1 MPINTIY
8 FLSKIALRTITLRAW
23 KALQA
28 LIPFMALM
36 ALNACLVMSMA
47 NAQTYYL
54 GVLAPQGET
63 VAQER
68 WQPWLNQLN
77 EQLQEDTVVLVP
89 LALENWQQEIEAQ
102 QFALVLGPQV
112 QLIKMNTT
120 HWRWLAT
127 LQADTAPTKLTAPAD
142 INGKNFNEKGFNE
155 KGFNEKGF
163 SKTADKQFSATVN
176 LANEF
181 NKLSQGGPLKEP
193 SAMEEV
199 ASVLWV
205 KADSGIYQLQDLQQR
220 KIAAVDAEA
229 FGGYLLVA
237 HLLQQNGVP
246 SNRYQTQFVGY
257 PIERTLNA
265 LANGSVDA
273 VIAPLC
279 LMEEM
284 ARQGKVSEKQ
294 YRLIHPVATA
304 SSCQSSTPIYPN
316 WTLAATEQAPN
327 ALVRQINQNLFG
339 TSQSEQELL
348 GINQGWLP
356 PESSSNAERILYD
369 MNRHPAQK
377 QLGAHMVEWVKAHRL
392 WMAVIVL
399 IILISTVNYAW
410 MSWLAWRRRQKITL
424 QNRLIRDYDQQ
435 LRQSERFAVI
445 GEMSGSI
452 AHEINQPL
460 ATIQNYAQGLLIR
473 SQNSQNSQ
481 ERTWLDKNSLNSL
494 HAVEKSL
501 TDKQATDKQVTET
514 ALQKIVN
521 ETERVAAVISNIRSW
536 AGRSQPDEVR
546 VDIATT
552 YEQCILLLGEK
563 ASAMSFWLTSD
574 YPSLQLPSLVLDQLL
589 MNSMVNAEQQ
599 GATQIMLR
607 CQAEDYNGKSY
618 IVLHMTDDAGG
629 FDEAQLLD
637 HKQLTGNK
645 QLVDNKSQQR
655 LANHYA
661 TKSTKANGLGLGL
674 MICQRLCKSLGG
686 MMRLSN
692 IEVQQEL
699 NCIQALDGYQQRFKR
714 NLNGKVR
721 LMNTESTYPL
731 ANKIGAQVSFYLPLH
746 LADEAQK

>member
-1 MPINTIY
+1 M
-8 FLSKIALRTITLRAW
+8 W

-142 INGKNFNEKGFNE
+142 INGKNFNEKGFNT
-155 KGFNEKGF
+155 
-163 SKTADKQFSATVN
+163 KTADKQFSATVS

-181 NKLSQGGPLKEP
+181 NKLSQGSSLKEP

-199 ASVLWV
+199 ASALWV

-273 VIAPLC
+273 AIAPLC

-327 ALVRQINQNLFG
+327 ALVRQINKNLFG

-348 GINQGWLP
+348 GIGQRWLP

-392 WMAVIVL
+392 WMAIIVL

-473 SQNSQNSQ
+473 SQSNQISQGGQ
-481 ERTWLDKNSLNSL
+481 ESTSLDKNSVNRLNVL
-494 HAVEKSL
+494 EKSL
-501 TDKQATDKQVTET
+501 TDKQATDKQVADKQATET
-514 ALQKIVN
+514 ALQQIVN
-521 ETERVAAVISNIRSW
+521 ETERVAAVISNIRCW

-552 YEQCILLLGEK
+552 YEQCILLIGEK
-563 ASAMSFWLTSD
+563 ASAMSFWLVSD
-574 YPSLQLPSLVLDQLL
+574 YPSLQLPNLVLDQLL

-599 GATQIMLR
+599 GATQIILC

-618 IVLHMTDDAGG
+618 LVLHMTDDAGG

-637 HKQLTGNK
+637 HKPLAGNK

-746 LADEAQK
+746 LADEA

>member
-1 MPINTIY
+1 MYKKSEVWAT
-8 FLSKIALRTITLRAW
+8 
-23 KALQA
+23 
-28 LIPFMALM
+28 
-36 ALNACLVMSMA
+36 LNAYFIIVVASLAWLMLGSA

-127 LQADTAPTKLTAPAD
+127 LQAETETLT
-142 INGKNFNEKGFNE
+142 NKNDKESNKKRF
-155 KGFNEKGF
+155 
-163 SKTADKQFSATVN
+163 KTNVTDKQLSATVN

-181 NKLSQGGPLKEP
+181 NKLSQDSPLKEP

-199 ASVLWV
+199 ASAFWV

-257 PIERTLNA
+257 PIERTLHA
-265 LANGSVDA
+265 LASGSVDA
-273 VIAPLC
+273 AIAPLC

-284 ARQGKVSEKQ
+284 ARQGKISEKQ

-316 WTLAATEQAPN
+316 WTLAATEQAPA
-327 ALVRQINQNLFG
+327 ALIQQINQNLFG
-339 TSQSEQELL
+339 TSQSEQALL
-348 GINQGWLP
+348 GIGQRWLP
-356 PESSSNAERILYD
+356 PESSSDAERILYD

-377 QLGAHMVEWVKAHRL
+377 QLGAHMVDWVKAHRL
-392 WMAVIVL
+392 WMAAIVL

-424 QNRLIRDYDQQ
+424 QNQLIRDYDRQ

-473 SQNSQNSQ
+473 SQSNQRIQ
-481 ERTWLDKNSLNSL
+481 DDIGLDKD
-494 HAVEKSL
+494 AVNNLTALAKSL
-501 TDKQATDKQVTET
+501 TDKQATET
-514 ALQKIVN
+514 ALQQIVN
-521 ETERVAAVISNIRSW
+521 ETERVAAVISNIRRW

-563 ASAMSFWLTSD
+563 ASAMSFWLVSD
-574 YPSLQLPSLVLDQLL
+574 YQSLQLPSLVLDQLL
-589 MNSMVNAEQQ
+589 INSMVNAEQQ

-637 HKQLTGNK
+637 HKQLVGNK
-645 QLVDNKSQQR
+645 QLVERQSQQR
-655 LANHYA
+655 LPNHYA
-661 TKSTKANGLGLGL
+661 TKSTKENGLGLGL
-674 MICQRLCKSLGG
+674 MICQRLCESLGG
-686 MMRLSN
+686 MMQLSN
-692 IEVQQEL
+692 IEVQQEQ
-699 NCIQALDGYQQRFKR
+699 NTIQALDGYQQRLKR
-714 NLNGKVR
+714 SLNDQVR
-721 LMNTESTYPL
+721 LMKTEYTDPL
-731 ANKIGAQVSFYLPLH
+731 VNRVGAQVSFYLPLH
-746 LADEAQK
+746 LADAAEK

>member
-1 MPINTIY
+1 MDKK
-8 FLSKIALRTITLRAW
+8 SKVWAT
-23 KALQA
+23 
-28 LIPFMALM
+28 
-36 ALNACLVMSMA
+36 LNAYFIIVVASLAWLMLGSA

-68 WQPWLNQLN
+68 WQQWLNQLN

-127 LQADTAPTKLTAPAD
+127 LQAETETLT
-142 INGKNFNEKGFNE
+142 NKNDKESNKKRF
-155 KGFNEKGF
+155 
-163 SKTADKQFSATVN
+163 KTNATDKQLSATVN

-181 NKLSQGGPLKEP
+181 NKLSQDSPLKEP

-199 ASVLWV
+199 ASALWV

-229 FGGYLLVA
+229 FGGYLLVG

-257 PIERTLNA
+257 PIERTLHA
-265 LANGSVDA
+265 LASGSVDA
-273 VIAPLC
+273 AIAPLC

-284 ARQGKVSEKQ
+284 ARQGKISEKQ

-410 MSWLAWRRRQKITL
+410 MSWLACRRRKKITL

-473 SQNSQNSQ
+473 SQNSQS
-481 ERTWLDKNSLNSL
+481 RTWLDKNSVNSL

-501 TDKQATDKQVTET
+501 TDKQATET
-514 ALQKIVN
+514 ALQQIVN
-521 ETERVAAVISNIRSW
+521 ETERVAAVISNIRRW

-574 YPSLQLPSLVLDQLL
+574 YPSLQLPNLVLDQLL

-637 HKQLTGNK
+637 HKQLAGNK
-645 QLVDNKSQQR
+645 QLVESKSQQR

-661 TKSTKANGLGLGL
+661 TKSTKDNGLGLGL

-699 NCIQALDGYQQRFKR
+699 NCIQALGGYQQRFKR

-721 LMNTESTYPL
+721 LMNTESNYPL

>member
-1 MPINTIY
+1 M
-8 FLSKIALRTITLRAW
+8 W

-36 ALNACLVMSMA
+36 VLNACLVMSMA

-127 LQADTAPTKLTAPAD
+127 LQADTAPAKLTAPAD
-142 INGKNFNEKGFNE
+142 INGKNFNEKGFN
-155 KGFNEKGF
+155 
-163 SKTADKQFSATVN
+163 KTADKQFSATVS

-181 NKLSQGGPLKEP
+181 NKLSQGSPLKEP

-199 ASVLWV
+199 ASALWV

-257 PIERTLNA
+257 PIERTLHA
-265 LANGSVDA
+265 LASGSVDA
-273 VIAPLC
+273 AIAPLC

-339 TSQSEQELL
+339 TSQSEQALL
-348 GINQGWLP
+348 GIGQRWLP

-435 LRQSERFAVI
+435 LHQSERFAVI

-473 SQNSQNSQ
+473 SQSNQISQGGQ
-481 ERTWLDKNSLNSL
+481 ESTSLDKNSVNRLNVL
-494 HAVEKSL
+494 EKSL
-501 TDKQATDKQVTET
+501 TDKQATDKQVTDKQATES
-514 ALQKIVN
+514 ALQQIVN
-521 ETERVAAVISNIRSW
+521 ETERVAAVISNIRRW

-574 YPSLQLPSLVLDQLL
+574 YPSLQLPNLVLDQLL
-589 MNSMVNAEQQ
+589 INSMVNAEQQ

-618 IVLHMTDDAGG
+618 IVLHITDDAGG

-637 HKQLTGNK
+637 HKPLTGNK
-645 QLVDNKSQQR
+645 QLVESKSQQR

-699 NCIQALDGYQQRFKR
+699 NTIQALGVCQQCFKR

-721 LMNTESTYPL
+721 LMNTENTYTL

-746 LADEAQK
+746 LADNAEK

>member
-1 MPINTIY
+1 MPINTIH
-8 FLSKIALRTITLRAW
+8 FLSKIALRTITLRALKVW

-28 LIPFMALM
+28 FMALM

-54 GVLAPQGET
+54 GVLAPQGEG

-77 EQLQEDTVVLVP
+77 GQLQEDTVVLVP

-127 LQADTAPTKLTAPAD
+127 LQADTEAAQLD
-142 INGKNFNEKGFNE
+142 IPDNNRGKNFNEKGFN
-155 KGFNEKGF
+155 K
-163 SKTADKQFSATVN
+163 SADKPLSTTVN

-181 NKLSQGGPLKEP
+181 NKLSQDRQLKEP

-199 ASVLWV
+199 ASALWV

-220 KIAAVDAEA
+220 KIAAVDSEA

-257 PIERTLNA
+257 PIERTLHA
-265 LANGSVDA
+265 LASGSVDA
-273 VIAPLC
+273 AIAPLC

-284 ARQGKVSEKQ
+284 AQQGKINKKQ

-304 SSCQSSTPIYPN
+304 SSCQSSTKIYPN
-316 WTLAATEQAPN
+316 WTLAATEQAPA
-327 ALVRQINQNLFG
+327 ALIRQINQNLFG
-339 TSQSEQELL
+339 LSEFGKSQPEQESL
-348 GINQGWLP
+348 GIVQRWLP
-356 PESSSNAERILYD
+356 AESSSDAERILYD

-377 QLGAHMVEWVKAHRL
+377 QLGAHMVDWVKAHRL
-392 WMAVIVL
+392 WMAVIVS

-410 MSWLAWRRRQKITL
+410 MSWLAWRRRQKIIL
-424 QNRLIRDYDQQ
+424 QNQLIRDYDQQ

-473 SQNSQNSQ
+473 SQSNQMSRRVQ
-481 ERTWLDKNSLNSL
+481 ESTDVDKNSVNRL
-494 HAVEKSL
+494 HVLEKQAI
-501 TDKQATDKQVTET
+501 DKQATES
-514 ALQKIVN
+514 ALQQIVN
-521 ETERVAAVISNIRSW
+521 ETERVAAVISNIRRW
-536 AGRSQPDEVR
+536 AGRSQPNNVQ

-552 YEQCILLLGEK
+552 YEQCVLLLGEK
-563 ASAMSFWLTSD
+563 ASSIGFWLASD
-574 YPSLQLPSLVLDQLL
+574 YQSLQLPSLVLDQLL
-589 MNSMVNAEQQ
+589 MNSMLNAEQQ

-618 IVLHMTDDAGG
+618 LVLHITDDAGG

-637 HKQLTGNK
+637 HKPLEGNQ
-645 QLVDNKSQQR
+645 QLVEGQSQQR
-655 LANHYA
+655 LTNKYA
-661 TKSTKANGLGLGL
+661 TKSTKENGLGLGL
-674 MICQRLCKSLGG
+674 MICQRLCKPLGG
-686 MMRLSN
+686 MMQLGN

-699 NCIQALDGYQQRFKR
+699 NTIQALGGYQQRLKR
-714 NLNGKVR
+714 SLNGKVR
-721 LMNTESTYPL
+721 LIKTENTHPL
-731 ANKIGAQVSFYLPLH
+731 ANRVGAQVSFYLPLH
-746 LADEAQK
+746 LADDVER

>member
-1 MPINTIY
+1 M
-8 FLSKIALRTITLRAW
+8 W

-28 LIPFMALM
+28 LIALM

-127 LQADTAPTKLTAPAD
+127 LQADTAPAKLTAPAD

-155 KGFNEKGF
+155 KGFNT
-163 SKTADKQFSATVN
+163 KTADKQFSATVN

-181 NKLSQGGPLKEP
+181 NKLSQGSPLKEP

-199 ASVLWV
+199 ASALWV

-273 VIAPLC
+273 AIAPLC

-377 QLGAHMVEWVKAHRL
+377 QLGAHMIEWVKAHRL

-473 SQNSQNSQ
+473 SQSSQSSQ
-481 ERTWLDKNSLNSL
+481 EWTGLDNNSVNGLT
-494 HAVEKSL
+494 AVEKSL
-501 TDKQATDKQVTET
+501 TDKQATET
-514 ALQKIVN
+514 ALQQIVN
-521 ETERVAAVISNIRSW
+521 ETERVAAVISNIRRW

-574 YPSLQLPSLVLDQLL
+574 YPSLQLPNLVLDQLL
-589 MNSMVNAEQQ
+589 INSMVNAEQQ

-637 HKQLTGNK
+637 HKPLAGNK
-645 QLVDNKSQQR
+645 QLVESKSQQR
-655 LANHYA
+655 LPNHYA
-661 TKSTKANGLGLGL
+661 TKSTKENGLGLGL

-721 LMNTESTYPL
+721 LINTENTYTP

-746 LADEAQK
+746 LADNAEK

>member
-1 MPINTIY
+1 M
-8 FLSKIALRTITLRAW
+8 W

-28 LIPFMALM
+28 LIAFMALM
-36 ALNACLVMSMA
+36 ALHACLVMSMA

-77 EQLQEDTVVLVP
+77 KQLQDDTVVLVP
-89 LALENWQQEIEAQ
+89 LALENWQQGIEAQ

-127 LQADTAPTKLTAPAD
+127 LQAETATPAD
-142 INGKNFNEKGFNE
+142 KHDNEINKKGF
-155 KGFNEKGF
+155 
-163 SKTADKQFSATVN
+163 KTNATDRQFSATVN

-181 NKLSQGGPLKEP
+181 NKLSQGSPLKEP

-199 ASVLWV
+199 ASALWV
-205 KADSGIYQLQDLQQR
+205 KSDSGIYQLQDLQQR
-220 KIAAVDAEA
+220 KITAVDSEA

-246 SNRYQTQFVGY
+246 SNRYQSHFVGY
-257 PIERTLNA
+257 PIERTLHA
-265 LANGSVDA
+265 LASGSVDA
-273 VIAPLC
+273 AIAPLC

-284 ARQGKVSEKQ
+284 VRQGKISEKQ
-294 YRLIHPVATA
+294 YRLIHPVATT
-304 SSCQSSTPIYPN
+304 SSCQSSTRIYPN
-316 WTLAATEQAPN
+316 WTLAATEQAP
-327 ALVRQINQNLFG
+327 AVLIRQINQNLFG
-339 TSQSEQELL
+339 TSQSKQALL
-348 GINQGWLP
+348 GIGQHWLP
-356 PESSSNAERILYD
+356 PESSSDAERILYD

-473 SQNSQNSQ
+473 SQRGQ
-481 ERTWLDKNSLNSL
+481 ERKGLDNNSLNSL
-494 HAVEKSL
+494 TAVEKSL
-501 TDKQATDKQVTET
+501 IYKQATES
-514 ALQKIVN
+514 ALQQIVN
-521 ETERVAAVISNIRSW
+521 ETERVAAVISNIRRW

-563 ASAMSFWLTSD
+563 ASAMSFWLVSD
-574 YPSLQLPSLVLDQLL
+574 YPSLQLPNLVLDQLL

-655 LANHYA
+655 LHNRYA
-661 TKSTKANGLGLGL
+661 TKSTKENGLGLGL

-692 IEVQQEL
+692 IEVQHEL
-699 NCIQALDGYQQRFKR
+699 NCIQALGGYQQRFKR

-721 LMNTESTYPL
+721 LMKTESTYPL

-746 LADEAQK
+746 LADNAEK

>member
-1 MPINTIY
+1 MLVNIMP
-8 FLSKIALRTITLRAW
+8 FLFKASLTPIAVRALIALVVLSA
-23 KALQA
+23 
-28 LIPFMALM
+28 
-36 ALNACLVMSMA
+36 MSTV

-89 LALENWQQEIEAQ
+89 LALENWQQQIEAQ
-102 QFALVLGPQV
+102 QFSLVLGPQV
-112 QLIKMNTT
+112 QLIKMNNT

-127 LQADTAPTKLTAPAD
+127 LQAETETLT
-142 INGKNFNEKGFNE
+142 NKNDKESNKKRF
-155 KGFNEKGF
+155 
-163 SKTADKQFSATVN
+163 KTSATDKQLSATVN

-181 NKLSQGGPLKEP
+181 NKLSQHSPLKEP

-199 ASVLWV
+199 ASALWV

-257 PIERTLNA
+257 PIERTLHA
-265 LANGSVDA
+265 LASGSVDA
-273 VIAPLC
+273 AIAPLC

-284 ARQGKVSEKQ
+284 ARQGKISEKQ

-316 WTLAATEQAPN
+316 WTLAATEQAPA
-327 ALVRQINQNLFG
+327 ALIWQINQNLFG
-339 TSQSEQELL
+339 TSQSEQALL
-348 GINQGWLP
+348 GIGQRWLP
-356 PESSSNAERILYD
+356 PESSSDAERILYD

-377 QLGAHMVEWVKAHRL
+377 QLGAHMVDWVKAHRL

-424 QNRLIRDYDQQ
+424 QNQLIRDYDRQ

-473 SQNSQNSQ
+473 SQSNQSNQRSQDDI
-481 ERTWLDKNSLNSL
+481 RLDKD
-494 HAVEKSL
+494 AVNNLTALEKSL
-501 TDKQATDKQVTET
+501 TDEQATDKQVTES
-514 ALQKIVN
+514 ALQQIVN
-521 ETERVAAVISNIRSW
+521 ETERVAAVISNIRRW
-536 AGRSQPDEVR
+536 AGRSQPNEVR

-552 YEQCILLLGEK
+552 YEQCVLLLGEK
-563 ASAMSFWLTSD
+563 ASAMSFWLVSD

-589 MNSMVNAEQQ
+589 INSMVNAEQQ

-607 CQAEDYNGKSY
+607 CQVEDYNGKSY
-618 IVLHMTDDAGG
+618 VVLHITDDAGG

-637 HKQLTGNK
+637 YKQLVGNK
-645 QLVDNKSQQR
+645 QLVERQSQQR
-655 LANHYA
+655 LPNHYA
-661 TKSTKANGLGLGL
+661 TKSTKENGLGLGL

-686 MMRLSN
+686 MMQLSN

-699 NCIQALDGYQQRFKR
+699 NTIQALDGHQQRFKR
-714 NLNGKVR
+714 SLNVQVR
-721 LMNTESTYPL
+721 LMKTDNIYPL
-731 ANKIGAQVSFYLPLH
+731 VNRVGAQVSFYMPLH
-746 LADEAQK
+746 LADAAEK

>member
-1 MPINTIY
+1 M
-8 FLSKIALRTITLRAW
+8 W
-23 KALQA
+23 KAL
-28 LIPFMALM
+28 IALM

-127 LQADTAPTKLTAPAD
+127 LQADTAPAKLTAPAD
-142 INGKNFNEKGFNE
+142 INGKNFNEKGFNT
-155 KGFNEKGF
+155 
-163 SKTADKQFSATVN
+163 KTADKQFSATVN

-181 NKLSQGGPLKEP
+181 NKLSQGSPLKEP

-199 ASVLWV
+199 ASALWV

-273 VIAPLC
+273 AIAPLC

-339 TSQSEQELL
+339 TSQSEQALL
-348 GINQGWLP
+348 GIGQRWLP
-356 PESSSNAERILYD
+356 AESSSNAERILYD

-392 WMAVIVL
+392 WMAIIVL

-473 SQNSQNSQ
+473 SQNSQ

-501 TDKQATDKQVTET
+501 TDKQATDKQVADKQATES
-514 ALQKIVN
+514 ALQQIVN
-521 ETERVAAVISNIRSW
+521 ETERVAAVISNIRRW

-552 YEQCILLLGEK
+552 YEQCILLIGEK

-618 IVLHMTDDAGG
+618 IVLHITDDAGG

-645 QLVDNKSQQR
+645 QLVESKSQQR
-655 LANHYA
+655 LPNHYA

-721 LMNTESTYPL
+721 LMNTENTYTP

>member
-1 MPINTIY
+1 MPINTIC
-8 FLSKIALRTITLRAW
+8 FLSKIALRTITLRVW

-142 INGKNFNEKGFNE
+142 INGKNFNEKGF
-155 KGFNEKGF
+155 

-181 NKLSQGGPLKEP
+181 NKLSQGSSLKEP

-199 ASVLWV
+199 ASALWV
-205 KADSGIYQLQDLQQR
+205 RADSGIYQLQDLQQR

-273 VIAPLC
+273 AIAPLC

-327 ALVRQINQNLFG
+327 ALVRQINKNLFG

-356 PESSSNAERILYD
+356 AESSSNAERILYD

-392 WMAVIVL
+392 WMAIIVL

-473 SQNSQNSQ
+473 SQSNQISQGGQ
-481 ERTWLDKNSLNSL
+481 ESTSLDKNSVNRLNVL
-494 HAVEKSL
+494 EKSL
-501 TDKQATDKQVTET
+501 TDKQATDKQEADKQATES
-514 ALQKIVN
+514 ALQQIVN
-521 ETERVAAVISNIRSW
+521 ETERVAAVISNIRRW

-552 YEQCILLLGEK
+552 YEQCILLIGEK

-574 YPSLQLPSLVLDQLL
+574 YPSLQLPNLVLDQLL

-637 HKQLTGNK
+637 HKPLTGNK
-645 QLVDNKSQQR
+645 QLVESKSQQR

-746 LADEAQK
+746 LADNAEK

>member
-1 MPINTIY
+1 MDKK
-8 FLSKIALRTITLRAW
+8 SKVWAT
-23 KALQA
+23 
-28 LIPFMALM
+28 
-36 ALNACLVMSMA
+36 LNAYFIIVVASLAWLMLGSA

-127 LQADTAPTKLTAPAD
+127 LQAETETLT
-142 INGKNFNEKGFNE
+142 NKNDKESNKKRF
-155 KGFNEKGF
+155 
-163 SKTADKQFSATVN
+163 KTNATDKQLSATVN

-181 NKLSQGGPLKEP
+181 NKLSQDSPLKEP

-199 ASVLWV
+199 ASAFWV

-220 KIAAVDAEA
+220 IIAAVDAEA
-229 FGGYLLVA
+229 FGGYLLVG

-257 PIERTLNA
+257 PIERTLHA
-265 LANGSVDA
+265 LASGSVDA
-273 VIAPLC
+273 AIAPLC

-284 ARQGKVSEKQ
+284 ARQGKISEKQ

-316 WTLAATEQAPN
+316 WTLAATEQAPA
-327 ALVRQINQNLFG
+327 ALIQQINQNLFG
-339 TSQSEQELL
+339 TSQSEQALL
-348 GINQGWLP
+348 GIGQRWLP
-356 PESSSNAERILYD
+356 PESSSDAERILYD

-377 QLGAHMVEWVKAHRL
+377 QLGAHMVDWVKAHRL

-424 QNRLIRDYDQQ
+424 QNQLIRDYDRQ

-473 SQNSQNSQ
+473 SQSSQDDIGSN
-481 ERTWLDKNSLNSL
+481 TDALNNL
-494 HAVEKSL
+494 TALAKSL
-501 TDKQATDKQVTET
+501 TDKQATDKQATES
-514 ALQKIVN
+514 ALQQIVN
-521 ETERVAAVISNIRSW
+521 ETERVAAVISNIRRW

-546 VDIATT
+546 VDIVTT
-552 YEQCILLLGEK
+552 YEQCVLLLGEK
-563 ASAMSFWLTSD
+563 ASGIGFWLASD
-574 YPSLQLPSLVLDQLL
+574 YRSLQLPSLVLDQLL
-589 MNSMVNAEQQ
+589 INSMVNAEQQ

-607 CQAEDYNGKSY
+607 CQVEDYNGKSY
-618 IVLHMTDDAGG
+618 VVLHITDDAGG
-629 FDEAQLLD
+629 FNDMQLLD
-637 HKQLTGNK
+637 HKQLVGNK
-645 QLVDNKSQQR
+645 QLVERQSQQR
-655 LANHYA
+655 LTNHYA
-661 TKSTKANGLGLGL
+661 TKSTKENGLGLGL
-674 MICQRLCKSLGG
+674 MICQRLCESLGG
-686 MMRLSN
+686 MMQLSN

-699 NCIQALDGYQQRFKR
+699 NTIQALDGYQQLFKR
-714 NLNGKVR
+714 SLNGQVR
-721 LMNTESTYPL
+721 LMKTDNIYPL
-731 ANKIGAQVSFYLPLH
+731 VNRVGAQVSFYLPLH
-746 LADEAQK
+746 LADNAEK

>member
-1 MPINTIY
+1 MVKK
-8 FLSKIALRTITLRAW
+8 SKVWAS
-23 KALQA
+23 
-28 LIPFMALM
+28 
-36 ALNACLVMSMA
+36 LNAYFIVVVASFTWLMLASA

-77 EQLQEDTVVLVP
+77 EQLREDTVVLVP

-127 LQADTAPTKLTAPAD
+127 LQADTEPTQLDRPD
-142 INGKNFNEKGFNE
+142 DNRGKNFNEKGFN
-155 KGFNEKGF
+155 K
-163 SKTADKQFSATVN
+163 SADKPLSTTVN

-181 NKLSQGGPLKEP
+181 NKLSQDRQLKEP

-199 ASVLWV
+199 ASALWV

-220 KIAAVDAEA
+220 KIAAVDSEA

-246 SNRYQTQFVGY
+246 PNRYQTQFVGY
-257 PIERTLNA
+257 PIERTLHA
-265 LANGSVDA
+265 LASGSVDA
-273 VIAPLC
+273 AIAPLC

-284 ARQGKVSEKQ
+284 AQQGKISKKQ

-304 SSCQSSTPIYPN
+304 SSCQSSTKIYPN
-316 WTLAATEQAPN
+316 WTLAATEQAPA
-327 ALVRQINQNLFG
+327 ALIRQINQNLFG
-339 TSQSEQELL
+339 LSEFGKSQSEQESL
-348 GINQGWLP
+348 GIGQRWLP
-356 PESSSNAERILYD
+356 AESSSDAERILYD

-377 QLGAHMVEWVKAHRL
+377 QLGAHMLDWVKAHRL
-392 WMAVIVL
+392 WMAVMVL
-399 IILISTVNYAW
+399 IVLISTVNYAW
-410 MSWLAWRRRQKITL
+410 MSWLAWRRRQKITR
-424 QNRLIRDYDQQ
+424 QNQLIRDYDQQ

-473 SQNSQNSQ
+473 SQSNVSRQDGKES
-481 ERTWLDKNSLNSL
+481 TGLDKNSAHSLNAL
-494 HAVEKSL
+494 EKTL
-501 TDKQATDKQVTET
+501 TDKQVLEKQAIDKQATES
-514 ALQKIVN
+514 ALQQIVN
-521 ETERVAAVISNIRSW
+521 ETERVAAVISNIRRW
-536 AGRSQPDEVR
+536 AGRSQPNNVQ

-552 YEQCILLLGEK
+552 YEQCVLLLGEK
-563 ASAMSFWLTSD
+563 ASSTGFWLASD
-574 YPSLQLPSLVLDQLL
+574 YQSLQLPSLVLDQLL
-589 MNSMVNAEQQ
+589 MNSMLNAEQQ

-607 CQAEDYNGKSY
+607 CQAEDYNSKSY
-618 IVLHMTDDAGG
+618 IVLHITDDAGG

-637 HKQLTGNK
+637 HKPLEGNQ
-645 QLVDNKSQQR
+645 QLVEGQSQQR
-655 LANHYA
+655 LTNKYA
-661 TKSTKANGLGLGL
+661 TKSTKENGLGLGL
-674 MICQRLCKSLGG
+674 MICQRLCKPLGG
-686 MMRLSN
+686 MMKLGN

-699 NCIQALDGYQQRFKR
+699 NTIQALGGYQQRLKR
-714 NLNGKVR
+714 SLNGKVR
-721 LMNTESTYPL
+721 LIKTENTHPL
-731 ANKIGAQVSFYLPLH
+731 ANRVGAQVSFYLPLH
-746 LADEAQK
+746 LADDVER

>member
-1 MPINTIY
+1 MPINTFD
-8 FLSKIALRTITLRAW
+8 FLSKIALRTITLRVW
-23 KALQA
+23 KAL
-28 LIPFMALM
+28 IALM

-142 INGKNFNEKGFNE
+142 INGKNFNEKGFNT
-155 KGFNEKGF
+155 
-163 SKTADKQFSATVN
+163 KTADKQFSATVS

-181 NKLSQGGPLKEP
+181 NKLSQGSPLKEP

-199 ASVLWV
+199 ASALWV
-205 KADSGIYQLQDLQQR
+205 RADSGIYQLQDLQQR
-220 KIAAVDAEA
+220 KVAAVDAEA

-273 VIAPLC
+273 AIAPLC

-304 SSCQSSTPIYPN
+304 SSCQSSTKIYPN
-316 WTLAATEQAPN
+316 WTLAATEQAPA
-327 ALVRQINQNLFG
+327 ALIRQINQNLFG
-339 TSQSEQELL
+339 LSQYGKSQPEQESL
-348 GINQGWLP
+348 GIGQRWLP
-356 PESSSNAERILYD
+356 AESSSDAERILYD

-377 QLGAHMVEWVKAHRL
+377 QLGAHMVDWVKAHRL

-410 MSWLAWRRRQKITL
+410 MSWLAWRRRQKIIL
-424 QNRLIRDYDQQ
+424 QNQLIRDYDQQ

-473 SQNSQNSQ
+473 SQSSVSRQDGKES
-481 ERTWLDKNSLNSL
+481 TVLDKNSAHSLNAL
-494 HAVEKSL
+494 EKTL
-501 TDKQATDKQVTET
+501 TDKQVLEKQAIDKQATES
-514 ALQKIVN
+514 ALQQIVN
-521 ETERVAAVISNIRSW
+521 ETERVAAVISNIRRW
-536 AGRSQPDEVR
+536 AGRSQPNNVQ
-546 VDIATT
+546 VDIVTT
-552 YEQCILLLGEK
+552 YAQCILLLSEK
-563 ASAMSFWLTSD
+563 ASSIGFWLASD
-574 YPSLQLPSLVLDQLL
+574 YQTLQLPSLVLDQLL
-589 MNSMVNAEQQ
+589 MNSMLNAEQQ

-607 CQAEDYNGKSY
+607 CQAKDYNGKSY
-618 IVLHMTDDAGG
+618 IVLHITDDAGG

-637 HKQLTGNK
+637 HKPLEGNQ
-645 QLVDNKSQQR
+645 QLVEGQSQQH
-655 LANHYA
+655 LTNKYA
-661 TKSTKANGLGLGL
+661 TKSTKENGLGLGL
-674 MICQRLCKSLGG
+674 MICQRLCKSIGG
-686 MMRLSN
+686 MMQLGN
-692 IEVQQEL
+692 IEFQQEL
-699 NCIQALDGYQQRFKR
+699 NTIQALDGYQQRLKR
-714 NLNGKVR
+714 SLNGKVR
-721 LMNTESTYPL
+721 LIKTENTHPL
-731 ANKIGAQVSFYLPLH
+731 ANRVGAQVSFYLPLH
-746 LADEAQK
+746 LADDAQK

>member
-1 MPINTIY
+1 
-8 FLSKIALRTITLRAW
+8 
-23 KALQA
+23 
-28 LIPFMALM
+28 
-36 ALNACLVMSMA
+36 MA

-127 LQADTAPTKLTAPAD
+127 LQADTAPAKLTAPAD
-142 INGKNFNEKGFNE
+142 INGKNFNEKGFNT
-155 KGFNEKGF
+155 
-163 SKTADKQFSATVN
+163 KTADKQFSATVN

-181 NKLSQGGPLKEP
+181 NKLSQGSPLKEP

-199 ASVLWV
+199 ASALWV

-273 VIAPLC
+273 AIAPLC

-339 TSQSEQELL
+339 TSQSEQALL
-348 GINQGWLP
+348 GIGQRWLP
-356 PESSSNAERILYD
+356 AESSSNAERILYD

-392 WMAVIVL
+392 WMAIIVL

-473 SQNSQNSQ
+473 SQNSQ

-501 TDKQATDKQVTET
+501 TDKQATDKQVADKQATES
-514 ALQKIVN
+514 ALQQIVN
-521 ETERVAAVISNIRSW
+521 ETERVAAVISNIRRW

-552 YEQCILLLGEK
+552 YEQCILLIGEK

-618 IVLHMTDDAGG
+618 IVLHITDDAGG

-645 QLVDNKSQQR
+645 QLVESKSQQR
-655 LANHYA
+655 LPNHYA

-721 LMNTESTYPL
+721 LMNTENTYTP

>member
-1 MPINTIY
+1 MDKK
-8 FLSKIALRTITLRAW
+8 SKVWAT
-23 KALQA
+23 
-28 LIPFMALM
+28 
-36 ALNACLVMSMA
+36 LNAYFIIVVASLAWLMLGSA

-68 WQPWLNQLN
+68 WQQWLNQLN

-127 LQADTAPTKLTAPAD
+127 LQAETETLT
-142 INGKNFNEKGFNE
+142 NKNDKESNKKRF
-155 KGFNEKGF
+155 
-163 SKTADKQFSATVN
+163 KTNATDKQLSATVN

-181 NKLSQGGPLKEP
+181 NKLSQDSPLKEP

-199 ASVLWV
+199 ASALWV

-229 FGGYLLVA
+229 FGGYLLVG

-257 PIERTLNA
+257 PIERTLHA
-265 LANGSVDA
+265 LASGSVDA
-273 VIAPLC
+273 AIAPLC

-284 ARQGKVSEKQ
+284 ARQGKISEKQ

-410 MSWLAWRRRQKITL
+410 MSWLACRRRKKITL

-473 SQNSQNSQ
+473 SQNSQS
-481 ERTWLDKNSLNSL
+481 RTWLDKNSVNSL

-501 TDKQATDKQVTET
+501 TDKQATET
-514 ALQKIVN
+514 ALQQIVN
-521 ETERVAAVISNIRSW
+521 ETERVAAVISNIRRW

-574 YPSLQLPSLVLDQLL
+574 YPSLQLPNLVLDQLL

-637 HKQLTGNK
+637 HKQLAGNK
-645 QLVDNKSQQR
+645 QLVESKSQQR

-661 TKSTKANGLGLGL
+661 TKSTKDNGLGLGL

-699 NCIQALDGYQQRFKR
+699 NCIQALGGYQQRFKR

>member
-1 MPINTIY
+1 MPINTID
-8 FLSKIALRTITLRAW
+8 FLSKIALRTITLRVW
-23 KALQA
+23 KALIA
-28 LIPFMALM
+28 LIALM

-127 LQADTAPTKLTAPAD
+127 LQADTAPAKLTAPAD
-142 INGKNFNEKGFNE
+142 INGKNFNE

-181 NKLSQGGPLKEP
+181 NKLSQGSPLKEP

-199 ASVLWV
+199 ASALWV

-273 VIAPLC
+273 AIAPLC

-294 YRLIHPVATA
+294 YRLIHPVATT

-473 SQNSQNSQ
+473 SQNSQEWTGLDNNSV
-481 ERTWLDKNSLNSL
+481 NSL

-501 TDKQATDKQVTET
+501 TDKQATET
-514 ALQKIVN
+514 ALQQIVN
-521 ETERVAAVISNIRSW
+521 ETERVAAVISNIRRW

-574 YPSLQLPSLVLDQLL
+574 YPSLQLPNLVLDQLL

-637 HKQLTGNK
+637 HKPLTGNK

-655 LANHYA
+655 LPNRYA

-746 LADEAQK
+746 LADNAEK

>member
-1 MPINTIY
+1 M
-8 FLSKIALRTITLRAW
+8 W

-28 LIPFMALM
+28 FMALM

-54 GVLAPQGET
+54 GVLAPQGEG

-77 EQLQEDTVVLVP
+77 GQLQEDTVVLVP

-127 LQADTAPTKLTAPAD
+127 LQADTEAAQLD
-142 INGKNFNEKGFNE
+142 IPDNNRGKNFNEKGFN
-155 KGFNEKGF
+155 K
-163 SKTADKQFSATVN
+163 SADKPLSTTVN

-181 NKLSQGGPLKEP
+181 NKLSQDRQLKEP
-193 SAMEEV
+193 SAMEAV
-199 ASVLWV
+199 ASALWV

-220 KIAAVDAEA
+220 KIAAVDSEA

-257 PIERTLNA
+257 PIERTLHA
-265 LANGSVDA
+265 LASGSVDA
-273 VIAPLC
+273 AIAPLC

-284 ARQGKVSEKQ
+284 AQQEKISKKQ
-294 YRLIHPVATA
+294 YRLIHPVVTA
-304 SSCQSSTPIYPN
+304 SSCQSSTKIYPN
-316 WTLAATEQAPN
+316 WTLAATEQAPA
-327 ALVRQINQNLFG
+327 ALIRQINQNLFG
-339 TSQSEQELL
+339 LSQYGKSQSEQESL
-348 GINQGWLP
+348 GIGQHWLP
-356 PESSSNAERILYD
+356 AESSSDAERILYD

-377 QLGAHMVEWVKAHRL
+377 QLGAHMVDWVKAHRL
-392 WMAVIVL
+392 WMAVMVL
-399 IILISTVNYAW
+399 IVLISTVNYAW

-473 SQNSQNSQ
+473 SQSSVSRQDSK
-481 ERTWLDKNSLNSL
+481 ESTGLDKNSARSLNAL
-494 HAVEKSL
+494 DKTL
-501 TDKQATDKQVTET
+501 TDKQVLEKQAIDKQATES
-514 ALQKIVN
+514 ALQQIVN
-521 ETERVAAVISNIRSW
+521 ETERVAAVISNIRRW
-536 AGRSQPDEVR
+536 AGRSQPNNVQM
-546 VDIATT
+546 DIATT

-563 ASAMSFWLTSD
+563 VSSIGFWLASD
-574 YPSLQLPSLVLDQLL
+574 YQSLQLPSLVLDQLL
-589 MNSMVNAEQQ
+589 INSMLNAEQQ

-607 CQAEDYNGKSY
+607 CQAKDYNGKSY
-618 IVLHMTDDAGG
+618 IVLHITDDAGG

-637 HKQLTGNK
+637 YKPLDGNQ
-645 QLVDNKSQQR
+645 QLVEGQSQQR
-655 LANHYA
+655 LTNKYA
-661 TKSTKANGLGLGL
+661 TKSTKENGLGLGL

-686 MMRLSN
+686 MMQLSN

-699 NCIQALDGYQQRFKR
+699 NTIQALGGYQQRLKR
-714 NLNGKVR
+714 SLNSKVR
-721 LMNTESTYPL
+721 LIKTENTHPL
-731 ANKIGAQVSFYLPLH
+731 ANRVGAQVAFYLPLH
-746 LADEAQK
+746 LADDVER